1 MAHVVVVG
9 RELDVPIVMWDK
21 AEELWGCHHVYVDT
35 EKGTIHIS
43 PS

>member
-21 AEELWGCHHVYVDT
+21 AEELWGYHHVYVDT